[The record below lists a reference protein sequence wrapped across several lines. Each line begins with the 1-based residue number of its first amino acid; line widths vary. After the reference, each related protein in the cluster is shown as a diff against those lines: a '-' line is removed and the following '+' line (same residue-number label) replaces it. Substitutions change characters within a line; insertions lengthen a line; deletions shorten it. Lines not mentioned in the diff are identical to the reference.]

1 MLFSDSQHL
10 TERLICAPAK
20 MGHKAE
26 PDKHPEKGWL
36 LSIPQALKN
45 TTRMGRGVPPAR
57 ARTQCMTPSNITVGR
72 PAPLTRGSEGG
83 RTRPGADKRD
93 DSHGDP
99 FRGVWRAL
107 GGGAGQREDYSKRQK

>member
-1 MLFSDSQHL
+1 MLFSDSQYL

-26 PDKHPEKGWL
+26 PDEYPEKGWL

-57 ARTQCMTPSNITVGR
+57 ARTRCTTPSNITVGR

-93 DSHGDP
+93 DPHGDP

-107 GGGAGQREDYSKRQK
+107 EGAGQRDDYSKRQK